1 MEGRA
6 GDKLIRVNSRGEQG
20 MPTISII
27 DFNKAGIVHTY
38 QRKGPPKATVTGQA
52 VDRIIYKKTL
62 ILKDN

>member
-38 QRKGPPKATVTGQA
+38 QRKGPPKQTVTGQP